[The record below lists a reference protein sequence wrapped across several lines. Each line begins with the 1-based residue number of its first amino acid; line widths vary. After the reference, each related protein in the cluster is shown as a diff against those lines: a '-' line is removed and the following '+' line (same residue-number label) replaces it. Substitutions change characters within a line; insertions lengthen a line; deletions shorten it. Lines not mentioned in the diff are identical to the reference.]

1 MDDIDSLKARIAALE
16 EQLAP
21 KPERDAQ
28 PDHDLESFIDRGTKD
43 PFGMRRDG
51 RGKPIQ
57 REVEHLAPPPNARAV
72 RLKAKFDHLT
82 RGCFEPGSWQYET
95 ELDHYIE
102 ADGNYR
108 PSLWRDPMGIIRN
121 RDGERASTA
130 AAEREEAR
138 EIMAEMAK
146 EAHRLKG

>member
-28 PDHDLESFIDRGTKD
+28 SDLESFIDRGTKD

-51 RGKPIQ
+51 RGKPIP
-57 REVEHLAPPPNARAV
+57 REVEEPTSPPDARAIQ
-72 RLKAKFDHLT
+72 LKAKFDHLT

-121 RDGERASTA
+121 RDGERVSTA

>member
-1 MDDIDSLKARIAALE
+1 MDEISILKARIATLE
-16 EQLAP
+16 AQMAP
-21 KPERDAQ
+21 KPKPAPKKEKL
-28 PDHDLESFIDRGTKD
+28 PVPGVKD
-43 PFGMRRDG
+43 PFGMHRDG
-51 RGKPIQ
+51 RGKPIP
-57 REVEHLAPPPNARAV
+57 REVDLTPPPNAREIQ
-72 RLKAKFDHLT
+72 LKAKFEKLT

-108 PSLWRDPMGIIRN
+108 PSLFRDPMGVIRN
-121 RDGERASTA
+121 RNGERACVA
-130 AAEREEAR
+130 AAEQQEAR